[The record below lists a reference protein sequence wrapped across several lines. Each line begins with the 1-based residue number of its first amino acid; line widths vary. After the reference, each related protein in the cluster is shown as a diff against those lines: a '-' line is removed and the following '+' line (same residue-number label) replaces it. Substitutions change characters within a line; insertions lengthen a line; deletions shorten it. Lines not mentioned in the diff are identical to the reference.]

1 MLMFPIF
8 YFITDENDPDLRH
21 SWPAFRKCR
30 EEEDIALSPLP
41 QSLEMNQ

>member
-1 MLMFPIF
+1 MFLIF
-8 YFITDENDPDLRH
+8 SITDENDPDLRH

-30 EEEDIALSPLP
+30 EEDIALSPLP